1 MGARITARPW
11 ERTPIAVGWSPNNR
25 PPHIWERK
33 VNSMT
38 VKEEIQLRLSGVTSA
53 EIKDLKEREKLEQNP
68 PADEP
73 KNDPPADEPKNDPPA
88 DETKNEPENVSRETS
103 EDTKLKEENEQLK
116 TQLAKLQEEN
126 THRDNSGEV
135 DNRDDF
141 TKCVDIF
148 KNAF

>member
-1 MGARITARPW
+1 
-11 ERTPIAVGWSPNNR
+11 
-25 PPHIWERK
+25 
-33 VNSMT
+33 MT

-73 KNDPPADEPKNDPPA
+73 KNDPPADE
-88 DETKNEPENVSRETS
+88 TKNEPETVSRETL
-103 EDTKLKEENEQLK
+103 EDAKLKEENEQLK